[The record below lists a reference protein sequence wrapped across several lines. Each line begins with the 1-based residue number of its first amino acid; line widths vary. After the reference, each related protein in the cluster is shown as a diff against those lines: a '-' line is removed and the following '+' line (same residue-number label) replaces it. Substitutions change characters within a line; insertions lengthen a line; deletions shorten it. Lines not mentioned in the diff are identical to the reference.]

1 MTYLGHEKQEAGVI
15 AADGAKLFGVSYLRP
30 KARGTVVLVH
40 GVAEHSGRY
49 RHVVEFLVEA
59 GYSALTFDL
68 RGHGL
73 SPGTRAYLQDINTW
87 VHDLE
92 PVVQKAVG
100 LSEGRPIFLLGHGA
114 GAGVAALYAS
124 RMRVPSQLRGLILSS
139 PHMESARYPLLAKV
153 STLMNFLLP
162 RVGVFHPPTP
172 ELLSRDPHVRDHASK
187 DPLNYRGRLTAR
199 TLAELALGGRDLRR
213 QMAKIDIPTLIL
225 HGTADRIAKSGD
237 SEKLYESVS
246 CRDKTY
252 LTYHGYFHE
261 ILNDY
266 GKEVV
271 LEDIC
276 SWLHQRAPVF

>member
-1 MTYLGHEKQEAGVI
+1 MSCIKYLKLNYPITTCILLISVCFNVKFCCLTSITGNGTYLISLQ
-15 AADGAKLFGVSYLRP
+15 
-30 KARGTVVLVH
+30 
-40 GVAEHSGRY
+40 
-49 RHVVEFLVEA
+49 
-59 GYSALTFDL
+59 TFC
-68 RGHGL
+68 
-73 SPGTRAYLQDINTW
+73 
-87 VHDLE
+87 
-92 PVVQKAVG
+92 
-100 LSEGRPIFLLGHGA
+100 
-114 GAGVAALYAS
+114 
-124 RMRVPSQLRGLILSS
+124 SS
-139 PHMESARYPLLAKV
+139 
-153 STLMNFLLP
+153 LMKFLLP